1 MGRKTAEMCPSIVLC
16 TDSLHK
22 GGGGEREGDRRERRR
37 GRGRGGRVE
46 EDRRGERRRGG
57 LG

>member
-22 GGGGEREGDRRERRR
+22 GGGVR
-37 GRGRGGRVE
+37 GRGIGGRGE
-46 EDRRGERRRGG
+46 EGGGEEEG
-57 LG
+57 